1 MNFCRVQ
8 EHGGEPIIPFSCVLE
23 KKLADM
29 PEDEAA
35 KYCEENKLQR
45 QVLLGLLMLFS
56 EKLNFKELLYSIKQ
70 LLGIRNN
77 KLELLQAMKLK

>member
-1 MNFCRVQ
+1 M
-8 EHGGEPIIPFSCVLE
+8 E
-23 KKLADM
+23 KKLVDM

-45 QVLLGLLMLFS
+45 QVSLGLFMLFS
-56 EKLNFKELLYSIKQ
+56 EKLNFRELLYSIKR

-77 KLELLQAMKLK
+77 KLELLQAKKLK